1 VTLKPAVRI
10 ASSTASGGGA
20 AAVTNS
26 TMWGSGFFSVS
37 LALSS
42 VDITMGAPQRWVT
55 LWRSIA
61 S

>member
-1 VTLKPAVRI
+1 LKPAVRI

-26 TMWGSGFFSVS
+26 TLWDSGFFSVS
-37 LALSS
+37 CALSS
-42 VDITMGAPQRWVT
+42 VDITIGAPQRWVT
-55 LWRSIA
+55 RWRSIA